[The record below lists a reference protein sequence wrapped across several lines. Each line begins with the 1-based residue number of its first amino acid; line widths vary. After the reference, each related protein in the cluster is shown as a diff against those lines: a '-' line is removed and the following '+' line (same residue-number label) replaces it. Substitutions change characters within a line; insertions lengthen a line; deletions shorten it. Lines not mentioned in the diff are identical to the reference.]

1 MRKSRL
7 LIMTILV
14 IFAMI
19 AMTACGTS
27 SKTNDSNVKKTDQA
41 QTSGNSDKN
50 ENDNSG
56 SITTGE
62 QLKWP
67 KELMGNLPEPKGK
80 ITVVLKDTSQGQCT
94 VAFSEMAKEDAKNYT
109 IKIKEIGY
117 KEDLEATDAES
128 IIMSGTAKDGS
139 QVCFT
144 YKIAS
149 KEGTVIYNS
158 KGINSASDSNAPQDM
173 TDAMPW
179 PKDFIKGVPE
189 LTGKIVDVV
198 NRNGNNTTVYLE
210 YVNKADFEKYVDQL
224 KENGYTVESDETSNV
239 ESIDFRANNAD
250 GDYVHAYLSIN
261 EGGNKATVEMEKASK

>member
-1 MRKSRL
+1 MKKARL
-7 LIMTILV
+7 LIMTIIV

-27 SKTNDSNVKKTDQA
+27 SKTNDSNVKKTDQTQA
-41 QTSGNSDKN
+41 GGNSDKN
-50 ENDNSG
+50 DNSSSS

-67 KELMGNLPEPKGK
+67 EELMGNLPEPKGK
-80 ITVVLKDTSQGQCT
+80 ITAVLKDTSQGQCT
-94 VAFSEMAKEDAKNYT
+94 VAFSEMTKEDAKNYT
-109 IKIKEIGY
+109 AQIKEMGY
-117 KEDLEATDAES
+117 KEDLEAADAES
-128 IIMSGTAKDGS
+128 ILMSGTAKDGS

-149 KEGTVIYNS
+149 KEGTVSYIS
-158 KGINSASDSNAPQDM
+158 KGSNSASAANAQDM

-189 LTGKIVDVV
+189 LAGKIVDVV
-198 NRNGNNTTVYLE
+198 NKNGTNTTVYLE
-210 YVNKADFEKYVDQL
+210 YVNKADFEKYVNQL
-224 KENGYTVESDETSNV
+224 KENGYTVEGDETSSV

-250 GDYVHAYLSIN
+250 GDYVHTYLSID
-261 EGGNKATVEMEKASK
+261 ESGNKATVEMEKASK